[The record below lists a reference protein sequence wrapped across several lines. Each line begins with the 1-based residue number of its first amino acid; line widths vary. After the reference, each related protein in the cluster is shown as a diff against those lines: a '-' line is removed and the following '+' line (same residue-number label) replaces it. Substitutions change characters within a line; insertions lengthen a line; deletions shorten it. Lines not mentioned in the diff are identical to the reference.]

1 MYKSKLR
8 NWFSVLVIGGVI
20 FGHAPVFAQGQD
32 GSIRGNIIG
41 ADSGTTV
48 EVVDSSRGITKS
60 TSVSE
65 SGTFRVSNLA
75 PGTYTVNVI
84 SASGVIDSKKV
95 AVTLDGVSSVTLG
108 ATQMAVQE
116 ITILGKA
123 GDGLVSS
130 LGEIG
135 LVISSEELSELP
147 VARNLEAVTL
157 LAPGVSKGDSSFVG
171 TSFSGSSVAENTSF
185 INGLNTTNFRNGL
198 GFSIVPFEFYDTI
211 QVKTGG
217 YSAKYGRST
226 GGVQNARSKSGSNE
240 FDFGVNMYFDKDLE
254 TSANT
259 YSADNSMDEYSEKN
273 YDVYASGA
281 LLKDRVFFYGLYS
294 KEDYSNEYYGL
305 TSGRG
310 YKSERDGDFWGA
322 KLDAYITDN
331 HRLEMT
337 AFSDERDTVEG
348 AYTYDSA
355 TKETGDFLGN
365 TFYRS
370 GGDNWIITY
379 TGDLTDSLQ
388 LKVSKG
394 ESNANR
400 TTEPATANIPV
411 VYQVTADDGF
421 VPLGDW
427 TSFSIEQ
434 GEDVR
439 ESLRADLTWDL
450 GDHFIEIGID
460 NEDNVSTNA
469 TINSGGVY
477 WLLHP
482 TNDRSPYI
490 CDVVT
495 ECPSGQNAR
504 RRTYSSGGS
513 FNVKS
518 DAYYIQDTWMVNDQL
533 TLELG
538 LRNETFT
545 NYNSDGLEFVTV
557 KDQWAPRVS
566 ASLDMDGTGKHRVFG
581 SYGQYYLPIASNT
594 NIRLAGGETYIHD
607 FYDWDGTQNS
617 SDQTPTGLGPIY
629 RTDTFGT
636 GDVPDTRSL
645 VDSGM
650 QAMYQTELIA
660 GYELVA
666 DNDVVYGVKAM
677 YRNLETSIED
687 VAIDAAVITQ
697 YNANGNWDASK
708 VDGQTVEEVFSGF
721 HQYVLANPGEAMRVY
736 IPEMEEWVELSAEE
750 LNYPEAKRQYAAI
763 EATIERP
770 FDGRWSLN
778 ASYVWAHSWGNNEGY
793 VRSDNGQD
801 DAGLTTNFDQPGLTD
816 FGYGNLPNDRRHT
829 IKVYGNYMFDN
840 EIRVGAN
847 FLWQSGRPVGC
858 FGVHPTDDFAAQ
870 YGEAS
875 FYCGGEPVPRG
886 AYGTTGDY
894 INLDLN
900 AQYTYEI
907 GDQELTLSFDLFNV
921 LNSDSAVEINEVD
934 NENLGRVSLYQEPM
948 SYRLS
953 ARYNF

>member
-1 MYKSKLR
+1 MYKGKVKRSLLA
-8 NWFSVLVIGGVI
+8 FALGGMALS
-20 FGHAPVFAQGQD
+20 HTPAFAQGQD
-32 GSIRGNIIG
+32 GSIRGNVIG
-41 ADSGTTV
+41 ADSSTSV
-48 EVVDSSRGITKS
+48 EIIDESRGIKKS
-60 TSVSE
+60 ISVSD
-65 SGTFRVSNLA
+65 SGLFRVGNLA
-75 PGTYTVNVI
+75 PGTYQVNVV
-84 SASGVIDSKKV
+84 SSTGVVDSRAI
-95 AVTLDGVSSVTLG
+95 AVSLDGVSSVTLG
-108 ATQMAVQE
+108 ATQSAVEE
-116 ITILGKA
+116 ITVLGTA

-135 LVISSEELSELP
+135 LVIGSEELSELP
-147 VARNLEAVTL
+147 VARDLSSVTL
-157 LAPGVSKGDSSFVG
+157 LAPGVSKGDSAFVG
-171 TSFSGSSVAENTSF
+171 TSFSGASVAENTSF

-198 GFSIVPFEFYDTI
+198 GFSVVPFEFYDTI

-240 FDFGVNMYFDKDLE
+240 FDFGVNVYTEGDIKE
-254 TSANT
+254 SANT
-259 YSADNSMDEYSEKN
+259 YSADNSMDDYTETN

-281 LLKDRVFFYGLYS
+281 LIKDRIFFYGLYS
-294 KEDYSNEYYGL
+294 QEDYKNEYYGL

-310 YKSERDGDFWGA
+310 YIAERDGDFWGA
-322 KLDAYITDN
+322 KIDAYITDN
-331 HRLEMT
+331 HRIEMT
-337 AFSDERDTVEG
+337 GFSDERDTVEG
-348 AYTYDSA
+348 AYEYDSA
-355 TKETGDFLGN
+355 TKQKGNFLGN
-365 TFYRS
+365 TFYGS

-379 TGDLTDSLQ
+379 TGDITDTVQ

-450 GDHFIEIGID
+450 GDHFLEIGID

-490 CDVVT
+490 CDTVT

-518 DAYYIQDTWMVNDQL
+518 DAYYIQDTWTVNDKL

-557 KDQWAPRVS
+557 DDQWAPRFS
-566 ASLDMDGTGKHRVFG
+566 ASFDIDESSRVFG
-581 SYGQYYLPIASNT
+581 SYGLYYLPIASNT

-607 FYDWDGTQNS
+607 FYDWDGTQNA
-617 SDQTPTGLGPIY
+617 SDQTPTGLGAIY
-629 RTDTFGT
+629 RTDVFGT

-645 VDSGM
+645 VDSGL
-650 QAMYQTELIA
+650 QAMYQSELIV
-660 GYELVA
+660 GYEFVGE
-666 DNDVVYGVKAM
+666 NDVTYGIKAM

-708 VDGQTVEEVFSGF
+708 VGGDTVEDVFGGF
-721 HQYVLANPGEAMRVY
+721 HQYVLANPGEDMRVY
-736 IPEMEEWVELSAEE
+736 IPEMEEWIELSAEE

-763 EATIERP
+763 EATLERP
-770 FDGRWSLN
+770 FDGKWGLN

-840 EIRVGAN
+840 DIRVGAN
-847 FLWQSGRPVGC
+847 FIWQSGRPVGC
-858 FGVHPTDDFAAQ
+858 FGEHPTDDFAAQ
-870 YGEAS
+870 YGNAS

-907 GDQELTLSFDLFNV
+907 GEQELVFSFDLFNV
-921 LNSDSAVEINEVD
+921 LNSDAAVEINEVD
-934 NENLGRVSLYQEPM
+934 NEDLGRVSLYQEPM
-948 SYRLS
+948 SYRFS

>member
-1 MYKSKLR
+1 
-8 NWFSVLVIGGVI
+8 
-20 FGHAPVFAQGQD
+20 
-32 GSIRGNIIG
+32 
-41 ADSGTTV
+41 
-48 EVVDSSRGITKS
+48 
-60 TSVSE
+60 
-65 SGTFRVSNLA
+65 
-75 PGTYTVNVI
+75 
-84 SASGVIDSKKV
+84 
-95 AVTLDGVSSVTLG
+95 
-108 ATQMAVQE
+108 
-116 ITILGKA
+116 
-123 GDGLVSS
+123 
-130 LGEIG
+130 
-135 LVISSEELSELP
+135 
-147 VARNLEAVTL
+147 
-157 LAPGVSKGDSSFVG
+157 
-171 TSFSGSSVAENTSF
+171 
-185 INGLNTTNFRNGL
+185 
-198 GFSIVPFEFYDTI
+198 
-211 QVKTGG
+211 
-217 YSAKYGRST
+217 
-226 GGVQNARSKSGSNE
+226 
-240 FDFGVNMYFDKDLE
+240 
-254 TSANT
+254 
-259 YSADNSMDEYSEKN
+259 
-273 YDVYASGA
+273 
-281 LLKDRVFFYGLYS
+281 
-294 KEDYSNEYYGL
+294 
-305 TSGRG
+305 
-310 YKSERDGDFWGA
+310 
-322 KLDAYITDN
+322 
-331 HRLEMT
+331 
-337 AFSDERDTVEG
+337 
-348 AYTYDSA
+348 
-355 TKETGDFLGN
+355 
-365 TFYRS
+365 
-370 GGDNWIITY
+370 
-379 TGDLTDSLQ
+379 
-388 LKVSKG
+388 
-394 ESNANR
+394 
-400 TTEPATANIPV
+400 
-411 VYQVTADDGF
+411 
-421 VPLGDW
+421 
-427 TSFSIEQ
+427 
-434 GEDVR
+434 
-439 ESLRADLTWDL
+439 
-450 GDHFIEIGID
+450 
-460 NEDNVSTNA
+460 
-469 TINSGGVY
+469 
-477 WLLHP
+477 LLHP

-490 CDVVT
+490 CDVAT

-518 DAYYIQDTWMVNDQL
+518 DAYYIQDTWTVNDQI

-566 ASLDMDGTGKHRVFG
+566 ASFDMDGTGKHRVFG

-770 FDGRWSLN
+770 FDGKWSLN

-907 GDQELTLSFDLFNV
+907 GDQELIVSFDLFNV